1 MQKLVL
7 SGAFIIAGLFNYQAY
22 AQTLDDTT
30 LLDNTPLVDNTSL
43 YITAVKSIQK
53 TMPNK
58 VTIDGKRIYSVNSDH
73 ICSITVTMNSSR
85 EYQFSLMTWP
95 EKGQVDDAG
104 YTEFILKDTDNK
116 PHILRTDQ
124 VKGKQFLA
132 NMSKLIKN
140 CRESTK
146 KNKITAS

>member
-1 MQKLVL
+1 MQKIVL
-7 SGAFIIAGLFNYQAY
+7 SSALIMAYVVTYQAH
-22 AQTLDDTT
+22 AQTIDDTA
-30 LLDNTPLVDNTSL
+30 LVDNTSL
-43 YITAVKSIQK
+43 YISAVKNIQK
-53 TMPNK
+53 TMPYK
-58 VTIDGKRIYSVNSDH
+58 VTIDGKRIYNVVSDH
-73 ICSITVTMNSSR
+73 ICSITVTMNSNR

-104 YTEFILKDTDNK
+104 YTEFVLKDTDNK

-124 VKGKQFLA
+124 IKGKSFLS

-140 CRESTK
+140 CQESTK

>member
-7 SGAFIIAGLFNYQAY
+7 SGVLIITGLVNCQAF
-22 AQTLDDTT
+22 AQT
-30 LLDNTPLVDNTSL
+30 VDNTALIDNTAL
-43 YITAVKSIQK
+43 YVSAVKNIQK
-53 TMPNK
+53 TMPSK

-73 ICSITVTMNSSR
+73 ICSITVTMSSSR
-85 EYQFSLMTWP
+85 QYQFSLLTWP
-95 EKGQVDDAG
+95 DKGQVDDSG

-140 CRESTK
+140 CQESTK
-146 KNKITAS
+146 KNKITNS